1 MWRERVRVTVTALI
15 PSDGEQLSPLL
26 GLIIF
31 YNKFLLKRAVSLKPL
46 YDAAKREKNI
56 VST

>member
-15 PSDGEQLSPLL
+15 PSDGEQLFPLL

-46 YDAAKREKNI
+46 YDAAKREKNT